1 MITKSKK
8 EILYWIC
15 VWRQLKVRC
24 FKVRLWWASLV
35 SGSLITLMFL
45 IENAENPSRSPDI
58 LLVPIL
64 LCTIIVIIKIA
75 DTFVKANELHSR
87 LISIMEIRFSKK
99 SL

>member
-15 VWRQLKVRC
+15 VWRQLKVHC
-24 FKVRLWWASLV
+24 FKVGLWWASLGA
-35 SGSLITLMFL
+35 STLITLMFL
-45 IENAENPSRSPDI
+45 IENAKHPLRSPEI
-58 LLVPIL
+58 LLA
-64 LCTIIVIIKIA
+64 TIFIWANIVIMQIA